1 MAVHLPSISII
12 FRQLAGT
19 FIQRSARGV
28 AVLIVKD
35 DTEGAGGPYYRF
47 GDATQIPEGE
57 FTAQNEQYIRD
68 ALSFGPLRAAVV
80 KIGTSGQ
87 LAQALAV
94 LVQKE
99 QTGWI
104 TVCGGASK
112 DWTDLTSWIKA
123 REKEEKSWKAVVYN
137 AAAPDCMHI
146 VNLTNAN
153 VVFADD
159 RGRQTGDKYTPSL
172 VGLLAACNVE
182 RGATNALC
190 PNLNSVEM
198 PEDPEAA
205 VGSGKFILINVDD
218 QVRVGVDVNS
228 LTTVDG
234 STRTEDMKYI
244 ETVEAMDMMRDD
256 IAQAFRQDYMGKY
269 RNSTANQMLFLAAVN
284 EYFRQLG
291 EENVLDPEHDN
302 TAQVDVESQRN
313 AWIGAGKTEAADWD
327 DGKVLATPFKRQLFL
342 AGDVKILGTMA
353 DLRFVVTLM

>member
-1 MAVHLPSISII
+1 MAVHLPSISIT

-47 GDATQIPEGE
+47 SDATQIPEGE

-68 ALSFGPLRAAVV
+68 ALGFGPLRVAVV

-94 LVQKE
+94 LVQRE
-99 QTGWI
+99 QTGWV
-104 TVCGGASK
+104 TVCGGATK

-123 REKEEKSWKAVVYN
+123 REKEEKSWKAVIYN
-137 AAAPDCMHI
+137 ASAPDCMHI

-153 VVFADD
+153 VAFADD
-159 RGRQTGDKYTPSL
+159 RGKQTGDKYTPSL
-172 VGLLAACNVE
+172 AGLLAACNVE

-190 PNLNSVEM
+190 ANLTSVEM

-234 STRTEDMKYI
+234 
-244 ETVEAMDMMRDD
+244 
-256 IAQAFRQDYMGKY
+256 
-269 RNSTANQMLFLAAVN
+269 
-284 EYFRQLG
+284 
-291 EENVLDPEHDN
+291 
-302 TAQVDVESQRN
+302 
-313 AWIGAGKTEAADWD
+313 AGKTEVMKWD
-327 DGKVLATPFKRQLFL
+327 DGRVLATPFKRQLFL

>member
-1 MAVHLPSISII
+1 M
-12 FRQLAGT
+12 
-19 FIQRSARGV
+19 
-28 AVLIVKD
+28 
-35 DTEGAGGPYYRF
+35 RF
-47 GDATQIPEGE
+47 
-57 FTAQNEQYIRD
+57 
-68 ALSFGPLRAAVV
+68 
-80 KIGTSGQ
+80 
-87 LAQALAV
+87 
-94 LVQKE
+94 
-99 QTGWI
+99 
-104 TVCGGASK
+104 
-112 DWTDLTSWIKA
+112 KA

-137 AAAPDCMHI
+137 ASAPDCMHI

-159 RGRQTGDKYTPSL
+159 RGKQTGEKYTPSL
-172 VGLLAACNVE
+172 AGLLAACNVE

-190 PNLNSVEM
+190 ANLTSVET

>member
-35 DTEGAGGPYYRF
+35 DTEGKGGPYYRF

-94 LVQKE
+94 LVQRE
-99 QTGWI
+99 QTGWV

-112 DWTDLTSWIKA
+112 DWTDLVSWIKA
-123 REKEEKSWKAVVYN
+123 REKEEKSWKAVIYN
-137 AAAPDCMHI
+137 ASAPDCMHI

-153 VVFADD
+153 VAFADD
-159 RGRQTGDKYTPSL
+159 RGKQTGDKYTPSL
-172 VGLLAACNVE
+172 AGLLAACNVE

-190 PNLNSVEM
+190 ANLTSVEM

-218 QVRVGVDVNS
+218 QVRV
-228 LTTVDG
+228 
-234 STRTEDMKYI
+234 KYI

-327 DGKVLATPFKRQLFL
+327 DGRVLATPFKRQLFL

>member
-28 AVLIVKD
+28 AALIVKD
-35 DTEGAGGPYYRF
+35 DTVGKGGPYYRF

-68 ALSFGPLRAAVV
+68 ALSFGPLRVAVV
-80 KIGTSGQ
+80 KIGASGQ

-94 LVQKE
+94 LIQRE
-99 QTGWI
+99 QTGWV

-137 AAAPDCMHI
+137 ASAPDCMHI

-153 VVFADD
+153 VVFADG
-159 RGRQTGDKYTPSL
+159 RGKQTGDKYTPSL
-172 VGLLAACNVE
+172 AGLLAACNVE

-190 PNLNSVEM
+190 PNLTSVEA
-198 PEDPEAA
+198 PEDPETA

-228 LTTVDG
+228 LTMVDG

-313 AWIGAGKTEAADWD
+313 AWIGAGKAEAADWD